1 MTVLAQS
8 SHNMLSSQADLVAML
23 NLLSNPEL
31 FKQNLAH
38 LEQKEKEC
46 DEKIALAGK
55 AQDILY
61 LRDKAEAD
69 ATEAK
74 EVLNKAMADSQQIVT
89 DAKSDAASIVT
100 RAKKEAEAILAGAN
114 HSRNETAEQISLM
127 LEKTKMDHQS
137 AMDEVAR
144 KEIDLRNYEAKL
156 EQRNNE
162 LMRAQADL
170 KLRETEFSN
179 AVNEANRQQ
188 AEANAK
194 HNRATNQLEQFTT
207 LAHELEARVKMIVM
221 HG

>member
-8 SHNMLSSQADLVAML
+8 SHNMLSAQADLVAML

-61 LRDKAEAD
+61 LRDKAQAD
-69 ATEAK
+69 ATDAQNA
-74 EVLNKAMADSQQIVT
+74 LNRAMADSQQMVA
-89 DAKSDAASIVT
+89 DAKSDAISIVST
-100 RAKKEAEAILAGAN
+100 AKKEAEDIIARAN
-114 HSRNETAEQISLM
+114 QSKNDIIEQATQM
-127 LEKTKMDHQS
+127 LEKSKMDYQA

-144 KEIDLRNYEAKL
+144 KEIDLRNYEVKL
-156 EQRNNE
+156 EDRNNE
-162 LMRAQADL
+162 LMRLQADL
-170 KLRETEFSN
+170 KVRETEFSN
-179 AVNEANRQQ
+179 VINDTVRQKTEADSM
-188 AEANAK
+188 
-194 HNRATNQLEQFTT
+194 HHRATNQLEQFVT